1 MTDYDQIA
9 DILETAADV
18 IERDGHAKR
27 TMENEIGQK
36 CATGAINV
44 AITGE
49 AHYFN
54 WLLGG
59 QACKIVCEA
68 LELAVNR
75 ADSLPSDGVVNTVV
89 DWNNKPST
97 TAQEVIDGLRK
108 SAKLALRKADGN
120 D

>member
-1 MTDYDQIA
+1 MTDYNKIA

-18 IERDGHAKR
+18 IERDGHAKFAA
-27 TMENEIGQK
+27 EDGIGQK

-44 AITGE
+44 AIMGE
-49 AHYFN
+49 AHGFSWY
-54 WLLGG
+54 LGG
-59 QACKIVCEA
+59 KACKVVCEA
-68 LELAVNR
+68 LELSYTSYANNNDYIF
-75 ADSLPSDGVVNTVV
+75 AVV
-89 DWNNKPST
+89 DWNNADST